1 MKDTLK
7 QATERIFENIE
18 LDDDK
23 LDSLMDLEQ
32 GEAEIASTGM
42 FFWSRQLTAV
52 CFVLV
57 CVSLFTIN
65 QYKNYQKDNIVEL
78 IVAEVVQNHSHL
90 KPLEVNAQAFE
101 TVANY
106 FESLSFLP
114 YASDKIGV
122 TKLLNKSL
130 LGGRYCSIQGSSAAQ
145 LRMQLSNGGVATL
158 FQTNTSDL
166 FSSIPSLNDDNSIVM
181 FKSGYQV
188 SIWQEKGL
196 LMVLVKPA
204 TSI

>member
-32 GEAEIASTGM
+32 GEAEKASTGM
-42 FFWSRQLTAV
+42 FFWTRQLTAV
-52 CFVLV
+52 CFVIV
-57 CVSLFTIN
+57 CVSLFAIN

-166 FSSIPSLNDDNSIVM
+166 FSSIPSLNDNNSIVM